1 MSILIIL
8 GKDSIRR
15 CNSVKVGAYDNEK
28 QINVAERNVSNS
40 LEHPNLVDD
49 SIVKI
54 GLEENK
60 VMFRKGSEGKEDVS
74 NTKITNNPSE
84 VTHHTTNTNQLLVV
98 NGTNMNGRGSISI
111 LDGNIDTTR
120 TYLHS
125 TSMLSGGTIHTGVSL
140 ENIENGQHESLLE
153 APVRQRDSSGSI
165 RAAVARRK
173 QNMTHRSAAQKRE
186 ANLAVVL
193 VSSVTMF
200 LICHAPRIFAK
211 L

>member
-1 MSILIIL
+1 MSPYF
-8 GKDSIRR
+8 K
-15 CNSVKVGAYDNEK
+15 
-28 QINVAERNVSNS
+28 
-40 LEHPNLVDD
+40 
-49 SIVKI
+49 
-54 GLEENK
+54 NK
-60 VMFRKGSEGKEDVS
+60 KMFVRK
-74 NTKITNNPSE
+74 
-84 VTHHTTNTNQLLVV
+84 
-98 NGTNMNGRGSISI
+98 
-111 LDGNIDTTR
+111 
-120 TYLHS
+120 
-125 TSMLSGGTIHTGVSL
+125 L
-140 ENIENGQHESLLE
+140 ENIENGTHENSLE

>member
-1 MSILIIL
+1 M
-8 GKDSIRR
+8 
-15 CNSVKVGAYDNEK
+15 KVGAYDNEH
-28 QINVAERNVSNS
+28 QLTVAERRVSHS
-40 LEHPNLVDD
+40 LEHPNLIDD

-54 GLEENK
+54 GIQDNK
-60 VMFRKGSEGKEDVS
+60 VIFRKGSNGEETAL
-74 NTKITNNPSE
+74 NATEENITSGLKSDT
-84 VTHHTTNTNQLLVV
+84 THEEQLLVV
-98 NGTNMNGRGSISI
+98 NGTNMNGRGSIST
-111 LDGNIDTTR
+111 LNGNIDTTR

-125 TSMLSGGTIHTGVSL
+125 SSMLSGGTIHTGVSL
-140 ENIENGQHESLLE
+140 ENIENGQQDSLLE